1 MAKNPTKHRPDDSCL
16 SCGAEQNPGTGRVM
30 SCAAC
35 TPPAKS
41 EVALEVARI
50 PEEVALEVALP
61 AFAGLQIC
69 GKPACL
75 SPTGTCARMQGCP
88 DTAPPERVPSPPS
101 AFVVCPSC
109 GRTVE
114 AISIRANRC
123 GYCYG
128 AASASRT
135 DSTKGICQECG
146 ITSISVISGVCW
158 RCRIAAA
165 NG

>member
-1 MAKNPTKHRPDDSCL
+1 MKNAPKHRPDDSCL
-16 SCGAEQNPGTGRVM
+16 GCGAAQMPRTGRIM
-30 SCAAC
+30 SCDAC
-35 TPPAKS
+35 AGPPKS
-41 EVALEVARI
+41 EVAQIHREVALEVAHPI
-50 PEEVALEVALP
+50 FV
-61 AFAGLQIC
+61 GLDAC

-75 SPTGTCARMQGCP
+75 SPPGTCARMQGCP

-109 GRTVE
+109 ERTVE